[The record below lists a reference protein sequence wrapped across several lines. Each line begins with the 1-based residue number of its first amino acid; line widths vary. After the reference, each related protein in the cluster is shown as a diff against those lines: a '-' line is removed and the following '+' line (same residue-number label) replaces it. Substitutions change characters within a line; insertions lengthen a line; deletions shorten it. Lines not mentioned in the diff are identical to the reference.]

1 MHQKLFA
8 ARKLLKRSADT
19 CRPFAFSHERK
30 FDIMSES
37 ENTRTYQLTYFNGD
51 TITAYHVDKP
61 TEYRYDDRPHVMK
74 FYLNI
79 KDAAL
84 NTIEGVH
91 KHDANP
97 LEIAAR
103 LGHNDLKSIQ
113 VREHNQI
120 INTYT
125 CPMYYYPNTTDVRV
139 GTIHDDGTIMLSFK
153 LLESKTEHPTTMKK
167 MIKLV
172 YPDAIVTI
180 IDPKEPFFPN
190 IGAYQT
196 FQFKL
201 DIEDLYRTYLTYNDH
216 PEHQLINT
224 FELDDYIHNHQL
236 EKVQAWKIEDNTKT
250 LITEW
255 IPYLNDQV
263 QLGFND
269 HDFIIISFKLNLLVL
284 PDDTDD
290 YSYVINDPKTVIDK
304 IGKSFSKETV
314 TYITI
319 PSAKATYV
327 VKNALIK
334 AVYDNP
340 LEYRLQSM
348 TFKYD
353 QIEIDHSKSA
363 TTDYKIPDESKMIL
377 NLVQNAIKSIKTK
390 PSDTDDD
397 QLIEYSLPF
406 EKLNH
411 SVDFVNKYQHV
422 QFNADSIVISFDDKI
437 HHVALTTEQWI
448 LQIHETFMKVNQDFT
463 STNELHNAYQSG
475 DYLGIANN
483 VIDQM
488 IKSRFLESFIVKNLE
503 STKNLAFYF
512 NHIRIDLPTII
523 KKLLAN
529 NQINATENND
539 DNIQYIITELSN
551 YIDH

>member
-1 MHQKLFA
+1 
-8 ARKLLKRSADT
+8 
-19 CRPFAFSHERK
+19 
-30 FDIMSES
+30 MSES

-51 TITAYHVDKP
+51 TITAHHVDKP
-61 TEYRYDDRPHVMK
+61 TEYPYDDRPHVMK

-79 KDAAL
+79 KDAVL

-103 LGHNDLKSIQ
+103 LGHSDLKSIQ

-120 INTYT
+120 INTYN

-139 GTIHDDGTIMLSFK
+139 GTIHDNGTIMLSFK

-180 IDPKEPFFPN
+180 IDPKEPFFPE

-201 DIEDLYRTYLTYNDH
+201 DIEDLYRSYLTYNDH

-263 QLGFND
+263 QLGSND

-284 PDDTDD
+284 PDATDA
-290 YSYVINDPKTVIDK
+290 YRYVINDPKTVIDK
-304 IGKSFSKETV
+304 IDKSFSEQTV

-319 PSAKATYV
+319 PSAKVTYV

-363 TTDYKIPDESKMIL
+363 TTDYKISDESKMIL

-390 PSDTDDD
+390 PLDTDDD

-422 QFNADSIVISFDDKI
+422 QFNADSIVISFNDIVHHTTLSNDEWIAKI
-437 HHVALTTEQWI
+437 HESFLKI
-448 LQIHETFMKVNQDFT
+448 NQDLT
-463 STNELHNAYQSG
+463 STSTLPDAYQSG
-475 DYLGIANN
+475 DYLKITDQ

-488 IKSRFLESFIVKNLE
+488 ISSRFLESFIVKDFK
-503 STKNLAFYF
+503 STKALPFFFSRLHTDLTSVIKEILADE
-512 NHIRIDLPTII
+512 HINEMN
-523 KKLLAN
+523 KY
-529 NQINATENND
+529 E
-539 DNIQYIITELSN
+539 DNTTHIITTLKK
-551 YIDH
+551 YID

>member
-1 MHQKLFA
+1 
-8 ARKLLKRSADT
+8 
-19 CRPFAFSHERK
+19 
-30 FDIMSES
+30 MSES

-79 KDAAL
+79 KDAVL

-103 LGHNDLKSIQ
+103 LGHSDLKSIQ
-113 VREHNQI
+113 VLEQGEI
-120 INTYT
+120 LNTYT
-125 CPMYYYPNTTDVRV
+125 CPIYYQPSTTDVRV

-153 LLESKTEHPTTMKK
+153 LLESKKEHPTTMKK

-180 IDPKEPFFPN
+180 FDPKEPFFPE

-201 DIEDLYRTYLTYNDH
+201 DIEDLYRSYLIYNDH

-224 FELDDYIHNHQL
+224 FELNDYIRNHQL

-263 QLGFND
+263 QLGSND
-269 HDFIIISFKLNLLVL
+269 HDFIIISFKLNLLPEYV
-284 PDDTDD
+284 PTT
-290 YSYVINDPKTVIDK
+290 SYAINDPQIATDK
-304 IGKSFSKETV
+304 IRQKIKNSEQTI
-314 TYITI
+314 TYITLHNTTYTVQN
-319 PSAKATYV
+319 AT
-327 VKNALIK
+327 IK
-334 AVYDNP
+334 AIYDNP
-340 LEYRLQSM
+340 FEYRLQSIA
-348 TFKYD
+348 FKYD
-353 QIEIDHSKSA
+353 QIDIDSK
-363 TTDYKIPDESKMIL
+363 ELIL
-377 NLVQNAIKSIKTK
+377 NLAQNAVKSIQSK
-390 PSDTDDD
+390 PLDADDD
-397 QLIEYSLPF
+397 ALTTYTLPAENLVNYTNF
-406 EKLNH
+406 E
-411 SVDFVNKYQHV
+411 NKYQHV

-463 STNELHNAYQSG
+463 STNELHDAYQSG
-475 DYLGIANN
+475 DYIGIANN

-529 NQINATENND
+529 NQINASENND